1 MQKIKVTRV
10 TCLRCGHEWQ
20 PRKAEVYVCPR
31 CHSALWGVARPRKH
45 APAGPG
51 DPDQTTPGG
60 LC

>member
-1 MQKIKVTRV
+1 MQEIKVTRV

-31 CHSALWGVARPRKH
+31 CHSALWGVVKPIKS
-45 APAGPG
+45 PAGPG
-51 DPDQTTPGG
+51 GPDQTTPGG